1 MQVELYLP
9 CIAFEV
15 SVRPGNSSR
24 PTDLECA
31 ALHFI
36 AETETPV
43 SDNVQRLEAF
53 LGVGSAVFQD
63 MLIRM
68 VNRCWVVLITEGG
81 RTYLRLSDAARE
93 ALVDESF
100 AGMSSLEQGRSFTLC
115 YDLIGG
121 GFAAIPSRFR
131 FRAMADPSAMQPLRE
146 RKSDADYLIRP
157 YRKPLNGFL
166 STVGSNDPLAAR
178 IMQALQGD
186 RVARGYLREQEGI
199 APELKVLSP
208 GKVLSWSDVEFYRCR
223 FEVYSSGTEA
233 VEGQPIPVLRCTEQR
248 NTAVRRLGLAN
259 ERAIVEDAFA
269 NSDKRLFARLRASM
283 STEVVHVSGSADPL
297 EAMLELAAK
306 ADSVELEELRQCWE
320 VATERIRSVAESRVD
335 AVTPLE
341 TDGIRKTVA
350 ELAAKP
356 GSRLLIASPFIRSAS
371 PELSVDPE
379 AMLEQLTDCSAIPLI
394 RGITGTKMGGG
405 AISDQNAIGR
415 LHSALPAARVQVDEQ
430 DDDHVRTPY
439 IASDN
444 GCFVWLAD
452 APFGEHG
459 PQTGLRLDFAKE
471 HPLQGFNQLLRT
483 LPSGQQDWIAQ
494 SSAAS
499 PPDAGDTS
507 PLPPKAYGPVRK
519 IDAELAELVAEDW
532 ADPDNRARVL
542 ESVKEHLR
550 EVGSW
555 MRLESDSAEFISG
568 PDIQQRM
575 ANMLGPRGDTLPLV
589 IGVSGPSDLRALPDI
604 AELVCARLARQD
616 LAEVEGAKLHIL
628 IAQEPFAAP
637 ALDLFLQR
645 VGGNTPRHEVFLQ
658 PRPQS
663 HRRLPS
669 FIVGPASALVAHDGI
684 VRFVPTIGR
693 RVKAIQLGVQVLGT
707 VAAGEVAGFLALHWP
722 HAKDALAAVRSDEK
736 VYTAGLSERSRK
748 RLIETANRDGWFDDG
763 NLGANAAYR
772 TTSESDV
779 KDAWEECLDRGISL
793 LEAAGTITGGERV
806 VTTRLGTAFLK
817 ALLIADATDPALAE
831 AARARLAHHA
841 VTNGDL
847 LVATLLA
854 DELSEDD
861 VLRNPAVRTLAY
873 AVARQQ
879 QPQLTADDRHAIA
892 TPSPALA
899 NLCSLLMLDGFGHE
913 LIEILRAALFDA
925 EIESAPEIDLAVA
938 LAHYQHDHGSAPV
951 EDFGLETADEEA
963 KIEGAV
969 QAIVARVD
977 SALKKSV
984 TGLPKQVPYLRNL
997 VFGTRGSFLTE
1008 LSHFFAQ
1015 EWPNLGTT
1023 FRAKALKT
1031 LLAKLADDL
1040 GFDPYQE
1047 VVTNAELKID
1057 QRAKSYIE
1065 MKNQQMARHHRR
1077 ELVDETRTRPMIA
1090 SLSVVLTDLTEKIIP
1105 ELIAVTDD
1113 SARNLALAV
1122 RQFREAVSRDPAPTS
1137 AAALVRS
1144 FLHGRLDGNVARA
1157 GYAVPAWRFPALSDA
1172 NVPDWPGLR
1181 RAMLAHEFGPQKD
1194 LADVVGWFLGPQGDT
1209 EYTASGGDRLTRIFD
1224 LLEAARASVDPATR
1238 ARLIERI
1245 EGYLSDRIGASEV
1258 DSAAARAFAEARG
1271 TAPDDEILALADQLA
1286 SLREQIRVAL
1296 AEGNLQDAL
1305 LAAAELQYTHGRLR
1319 DAWRDASQRVREDLA
1334 SGCDYNV
1341 QAELKALFS
1350 ERAEA
1355 GKLADANTWLAMRP
1369 LLSRRIELES
1379 TFQYD
1384 VGDGRVPAGTGE
1396 DVLALMQILAAMRL
1410 SKPTALDDG
1419 KALEQAILRFL
1430 SRRQP
1435 EEFAC
1440 STTRTNDVWRITSTH
1455 PAFCALSP
1463 THRQVELL
1471 VPRTYEAESQLRMGW
1486 KEAARD
1492 AQDETWLRM
1501 TRAATKASPSSAHPV
1516 LLALFSSNHE
1526 SGAEVINWRRL
1537 AMLGKA
1543 SLFNRR
1549 IGILSEL
1556 GRQTFAARGSVAQW
1570 WQSLSA
1576 ESKFAALAAI
1586 VERPNG
1592 WYEETAMLSDLV
1604 TLSGDACLALGQLRS
1619 RSTDSI
1625 ELSEAGRRTIA
1636 LAWSK
1641 CTDTGNLDCQVDV
1654 RTLLDAMDE
1663 LLTQCSDQ

>member
-43 SDNVQRLEAF
+43 SDNVRRLEAF

-68 VNRCWVVLITEGG
+68 VNRCWVVLITDGE

-93 ALVDESF
+93 ALDDESF
-100 AGMSSLEQGRSFTLC
+100 AGMSALEQGRSFTLC

-121 GFAAIPSRFR
+121 GFAAIPPRFR

-166 STVGSNDPLAAR
+166 SSVGSNDPLAAR

-186 RVARGYLREQEGI
+186 RVARGYLREQGGI
-199 APELKVLSP
+199 APDLKVLSP

-248 NTAVRRLGLAN
+248 NAAVRRLGLAN
-259 ERAIVEDAFA
+259 ERAVVEDAFA

-283 STEVVHVSGSADPL
+283 STEVVRGSGSADPL
-297 EAMLELAAK
+297 EAMLELVAK

-320 VATERIRSVAESRVD
+320 VATERIRSMAESRVH

-371 PELSVDPE
+371 PELSVEPQV
-379 AMLEQLTDCSAIPLI
+379 MLEQLTDCAATPLI
-394 RGITGTKMGGG
+394 RGVTGTTMGGG

-415 LHSALPAARVQVDEQ
+415 LLSALPAARVQIDEQ
-430 DDDHVRTPY
+430 DQDHVRTPY

-452 APFGEHG
+452 APFAEHG
-459 PQTGLRLDFAKE
+459 PQTGLRLDFARE

-483 LPSGQQDWIAQ
+483 LPSGHQDWIAQ
-494 SSAAS
+494 SAAVS
-499 PPDAGDTS
+499 LPDAGDRS
-507 PLPPKAYGPVRK
+507 PLPPKAYGAIRK
-519 IDAELAELVAEDW
+519 IDAELADLVAEDW
-532 ADPDNRARVL
+532 ADAENRARVL
-542 ESVKEHLR
+542 KAVKDQLR
-550 EVGSW
+550 EVDSW
-555 MRLESDSAEFISG
+555 MRLESDSAEFITG

-575 ANMLGPRGDTLPLV
+575 ATMLGPRGDTVPLV
-589 IGVSGPSDLRALPDI
+589 IGVSGPGDLLALADI

-616 LAEVEGAKLHIL
+616 LANVEGAKLHIL

-637 ALDLFLQR
+637 ALNLFRQR
-645 VGGNTPRHEVFLQ
+645 VGGSTPRHEVILQ
-658 PRPQS
+658 PRPQGY
-663 HRRLPS
+663 RRLPS

-693 RVKAIQLGVQVLGT
+693 RVKGIQLGVQVLGN
-707 VAAGEVAGFLALHWP
+707 VAAGAVAGFLASHWP
-722 HAKDALAAVRSDEK
+722 LAKAALSAVRSEER
-736 VYTAGLSERSRK
+736 VHTAGLSERSRE
-748 RLIETANRDGWFDDG
+748 RLIERANREGWFDDG
-763 NLGANAAYR
+763 TLGAKAALR
-772 TTSESDV
+772 ATSESDAE
-779 KDAWEECLDRGISL
+779 DAWEECLDRGISL
-793 LEAAGTITGGERV
+793 LEAAGTIAEGERV
-806 VTTRLGTAFLK
+806 LTARLGRAFLK
-817 ALLIADATDPALAE
+817 ALLLADAADPALTE

-841 VTNGDL
+841 VTNGNL

-854 DELSEDD
+854 DDLPEDD
-861 VLRNPAVRTLAY
+861 VLRDPAVRTLAY
-873 AVARQQ
+873 ALARQQ
-879 QPQLTADDRHAIA
+879 QTHLTADDRHAIA

-913 LIEILRAALFDA
+913 LIETLRAAVFDA
-925 EIESAPEIDLAVA
+925 EPESAPEIDLAVA
-938 LAHYQHDHGSAPV
+938 LAHYQHDHGSVPV

-963 KIEGAV
+963 KIEDAV

-984 TGLPKQVPYLRNL
+984 TRLPKQVPYLRNL
-997 VFGTRGSFLTE
+997 VFGTRGLFLTE

-1015 EWPNLGTT
+1015 EWPKLGNP
-1023 FRAKALKT
+1023 FRAKALET

-1047 VVTNAELKID
+1047 VVTNAVLKID

-1065 MKNQQMARHHRR
+1065 MKNRQMARHHRR
-1077 ELVDETRTRPMIA
+1077 ELVDESRTRPMIA
-1090 SLSVVLTDLTEKIIP
+1090 SLSLVLTDLTEKIIP
-1105 ELIAVTDD
+1105 ALIAATND

-1122 RQFREAVSRDPAPTS
+1122 RRFRESVPRDPAPTS
-1137 AAALVRS
+1137 AALVRS

-1157 GYAVPAWRFPALSDA
+1157 DYVVPAWRFPALSDA
-1172 NVPDWPGLR
+1172 HVPDWPGLR
-1181 RAMLAHEFGPQKD
+1181 RAMLAHEFAPQND
-1194 LADVVGWFLGPQGDT
+1194 LADVVEWFLGPQGET

-1224 LLEAARASVDPATR
+1224 LLEAAGATVDPATR

-1271 TAPDDEILALADQLA
+1271 TAPGDEILALADQLKG
-1286 SLREQIRVAL
+1286 LREQIKVAL

-1305 LAAAELQYTHGRLR
+1305 LAAAELQDTHVRLR

-1334 SGCDYNV
+1334 NGRDHKV

-1355 GKLADANTWLAMRP
+1355 GKLADAHTWLAMRP
-1369 LLSRRIELES
+1369 LLPRRIELES
-1379 TFQYD
+1379 TFQYE

-1410 SKPTALDDG
+1410 GKPTALDDG
-1419 KALEQAILRFL
+1419 KAVEQAILRFL

-1435 EEFAC
+1435 EEFEC
-1440 STTRTNDVWRITSTH
+1440 STTCINDVWRITSTH
-1455 PAFCALSP
+1455 PAFRALSP

-1471 VPRTYEAESQLRMGW
+1471 VPRTYEAESKLRMGW

-1492 AQDETWLRM
+1492 AQNETWLRM
-1501 TRAATKASPSSAHPV
+1501 TRAATQGSPSPAHPV

-1526 SGAEVINWRRL
+1526 SAAEVINWRRL
-1537 AMLGKA
+1537 ALLGKA

-1549 IGILSEL
+1549 IAILSEL
-1556 GRQTFAARGSVAQW
+1556 GRQTFAAPGSVAQW

-1576 ESKFAALAAI
+1576 EGKFAALAAI
-1586 VERPNG
+1586 VERPHG
-1592 WYEETAMLSDLV
+1592 WHEETVMLSDLV

-1619 RSTDSI
+1619 RNTDSI
-1625 ELSEAGRRTIA
+1625 QLSEAGRRTIA

-1641 CTDTGNLDCQVDV
+1641 CTETGNLDRQVDA
-1654 RTLLDAMDE
+1654 RTLLAAMDE
-1663 LLTQCSDQ
+1663 LLTQCSNQ